1 MIPALTGVEIRPR
14 LESPLRPCITSRT
27 CSFFTPLDSSRNNCS
42 SCAVQ
47 RTVFARR
54 KEKLQHRS
62 LGQAK
67 RRSRCFIENHQL
79 YNQNPDLAIA
89 QICTEHCQSAG
100 SRCCGTFEPTHFATS
115 LLFVFIVSPS
125 VCLLLSCFNLCCLWF
140 RVLVCC
146 LLSLVCC
153 LLVFLYL
160 SDPDHI
166 SGQDVGGDEGW
177 VGAAQQKW
185 PWLSPCRTKTDV
197 TSPKTLY

>member
-54 KEKLQHRS
+54 KDKLQHRS

-100 SRCCGTFEPTHFATS
+100 SRCCGTSESRT
-115 LLFVFIVSPS
+115 
-125 VCLLLSCFNLCCLWF
+125 
-140 RVLVCC
+140 
-146 LLSLVCC
+146 C